1 MVSEISSH
9 ISSRMLCKTMII
21 QSINSQVVLGQHRH
35 TIPSIYLLH
44 VRFIPQ
50 LVLLPLARRFTHT
63 FYYWNIGE
71 SVFDAVYFNE
81 EIHFSS
87 FSVSVA
93 RDFLRRFYIF
103 YYFLYLFRCLGFV
116 SATERDCASAGN
128 RTRAR
133 IIFRII
139 NLTAPVVN
147 LINGTELA
155 LRVHETIKNATEEEE
170 EKVANEI
177 I

>member
-1 MVSEISSH
+1 MP
-9 ISSRMLCKTMII
+9 R
-21 QSINSQVVLGQHRH
+21 
-35 TIPSIYLLH
+35 
-44 VRFIPQ
+44 

-71 SVFDAVYFNE
+71 NVFDAVYFNE
-81 EIHFSS
+81 EIHFFLLSA
-87 FSVSVA
+87 SVA

-103 YYFLYLFRCLGFV
+103 YYFLYLFRCRGFV
-116 SATERDCASAGN
+116 SASESDCVSASS

-155 LRVHETIKNATEEEE
+155 LQVRETIKSATGE
-170 EKVANEI
+170 
-177 I
+177 